1 MPTSRRTFLSSI
13 PILAAGTASTFSA
26 NEDASPAP
34 LKSIEEV
41 KNNLVKSYDPPAGI
55 GLASNDWKEATFQ
68 ERKLLFCVAVLSSF
82 GESYI
87 DVHGWIYREY
97 LKAWQPFLL
106 AKTHSLGKAQWE
118 IDSKKGI
125 LSVRG
130 AANNEVNGVEVLR
143 FDLRVA

>member
-13 PILAAGTASTFSA
+13 PILAVGTASNLPA
-26 NEDASPAP
+26 NEDEPPAS
-34 LKSIEEV
+34 LKTIEDV
-41 KNNLVKSYDPPAGI
+41 KKHLVKSYGPPAGI
-55 GLASNDWKEATFQ
+55 GLGSNDWKETTFQ
-68 ERKLLFCVAVLSSF
+68 ERKLLFCVAVLPSF

-87 DVHGWIYREY
+87 DIHGWIYREY

-106 AKTHSLGKAQWE
+106 AKTHSLGKAEWE
-118 IDSKKGI
+118 VDAKKGI